1 MRRANAAF
9 VIAAMVMILAW
20 HGSAPAPVG
29 TLAFPAIVGRGVP
42 TAAVAQATKP
52 ARPFKVAYLPCGRI
66 NDQSW
71 SQAGY
76 EGVVAAQK
84 ELGIEFA
91 YSESTSPADVEAA
104 ARDYASKGYKLV
116 MLHCGTF
123 TDAGLKA
130 ARDFP
135 NTWFEITSA
144 NEVGKNVFSLNL
156 QQQEGTFLA
165 GAVAGLTTKSNR
177 LGVVA
182 AFNTL
187 GFNRQIEG
195 FRLGSRFVNP
205 KTELFVTYIN
215 SVEDAA
221 KAKEA
226 SLAQFD
232 AGADVIMTAT
242 DQAATG
248 VFQAAEERGK
258 FVIAQYADQNALAP
272 KVILF
277 SLVYRQA
284 ELLTNVIRSVVNST
298 IKADILRPGVSEG
311 VGTII
316 ENRSLMA
323 RIPGEA
329 RDCLAALQRSF
340 TDRKMKIPD
349 DRVMGRQNAA
359 KAIDPKSVV
368 EGGAHPCLNRRA

>member
-1 MRRANAAF
+1 MMRYRRGFVPSWSLAVLVVLVSWHWLAAASPL
-9 VIAAMVMILAW
+9 AAATP
-20 HGSAPAPVG
+20 GGREGPAKAGAPP
-29 TLAFPAIVGRGVP
+29 L
-42 TAAVAQATKP
+42 
-52 ARPFKVAYLPCGRI
+52 KVAYVPCGRI

-76 EGVVAAQK
+76 EGVKAAQR
-84 ELGIEFA
+84 ELGIEVA
-91 YSESTSPADVEAA
+91 YSESTPPADVETA
-104 ARDYASKGYKLV
+104 ARDYASKGFHLV

-130 ARDFP
+130 AKDFP

-165 GAVAGLTTKSNR
+165 GAVAGLTANSNK

-195 FRLGSRFVNP
+195 FQLGSRFVNP
-205 KTELFVTYIN
+205 KAELFVTYIN

-226 SLAQFD
+226 ALAMFD
-232 AGADVIMTAT
+232 AGADIIMTAT

-248 VFQAAEERGK
+248 VFRAAEERK
-258 FVIAQYADQNALAP
+258 KLVIAQYADQNAAAP

-277 SLVYRQA
+277 SVVYRQA
-284 ELLTNVIRSVVNST
+284 ELISSIIRAVVNRT
-298 IKADILRPGVSEG
+298 IKAEIMRPGVREG
-311 VGTII
+311 VGTLI
-316 ENRSLMA
+316 ENQPLMA
-323 RIPGEA
+323 TIPAEA
-329 RDCLAALQRSF
+329 RECLRTLQQSF
-340 TDRKMKIPD
+340 KDGKMRIPD
-349 DRVMGRQNAA
+349 DRVMGKQNAA
-359 KAIDPKSVV
+359 KTMDPKTAV
-368 EGGAHPCLNRRA
+368 EGGAHPCLNKRT